1 MLASKG
7 NSTAGCTALQIAGN
21 KTSLLAMQQKRCSFF
36 DAFDDV
42 FSESPNVKPVHPIEV
57 GHDGDDELPDSQNTV
72 DEVFEGRAPSPDG
85 VTPYPHRAPC
95 RAPSPVLARA
105 GAAPPLSKAATAPS
119 AALAPQ
125 AALAPS
131 AGLAPQAGKPAAA
144 FHLAPSKKEKK
155 VDLGEAYLKAQ
166 TARIESASVS
176 AQLKNRT
183 DLVIALTLQGK
194 TAEEIRDFLA
204 LLGAVL

>member
-1 MLASKG
+1 
-7 NSTAGCTALQIAGN
+7 
-21 KTSLLAMQQKRCSFF
+21 MQQKRCPFF
-36 DAFDDV
+36 DAFDKV

-57 GHDGDDELPDSQNTV
+57 GHDGDDDELPDSQITV
-72 DEVFEGRAPSPDG
+72 DELLEGRAPSPDG
-85 VTPYPHRAPC
+85 IIPYPHRDPSLTAPVHVV
-95 RAPSPVLARA
+95 PARA
-105 GAAPPLSKAATAPS
+105 CAALTPSKAATAPS

-125 AALAPS
+125 AAP
-131 AGLAPQAGKPAAA
+131 APQAGKPAAP

-155 VDLGEAYLKAQ
+155 MDLGEAYLKAQ